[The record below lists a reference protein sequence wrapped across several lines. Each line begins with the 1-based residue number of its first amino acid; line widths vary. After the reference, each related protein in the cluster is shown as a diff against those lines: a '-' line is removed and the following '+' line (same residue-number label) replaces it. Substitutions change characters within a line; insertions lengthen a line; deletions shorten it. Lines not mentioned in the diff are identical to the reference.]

1 MKLRVASLPSEM
13 TWPPRGTAV
22 VIDVLRAT
30 SVITQAL
37 HAGAA
42 EVVVCGEISDAF
54 ELAAGAQP
62 RPLLCGER
70 ACKPI
75 AGFDLGNSPSEY
87 SPAQVGGKTLVMT
100 TTNGTRA
107 VLAAAG
113 FERIYAACFNNL
125 SAVVARLQA
134 QPEVSLI
141 CAGTDGEPTEEDLL
155 LAGAILHALL
165 QSPELPIA
173 SRSESPSATAAPQP
187 AASADAIAASLGPS
201 ATAALQLWQAH
212 LDSGQTLATRLWQ
225 TLGGRNLVTAGY
237 ERDIDV
243 CAAIDTTAVVPTI
256 EGENRVTFR
265 KSPR

>member
-1 MKLRVASLPSEM
+1 MKLRSASLPSEM
-13 TWPPRGTAV
+13 TWPPQGTAV

-37 HAGAA
+37 HAGAT

-54 ELAAGAQP
+54 QLADRAQP

-75 AGFDLGNSPSEY
+75 EGFDLGNSPSEY
-87 SPAQVGGKTLVMT
+87 SRARVGGKTLVMT

-125 SAVVARLQA
+125 SAVVARLQG

-165 QSPELPIA
+165 ESPIA
-173 SRSESPSATAAPQP
+173 PRPKSRSATAAPQP

-201 ATAALQLWQAH
+201 ETAALQLWQAH
-212 LDSGQTLATRLWQ
+212 LASGQTLATRLRQ

-243 CAAIDTTAVVPTI
+243 CAAIDTTDVVPTI
-256 EGENRVTFR
+256 EGRDKVTFR

>member
-1 MKLRVASLPSEM
+1 MLRIATLPSAV
-13 TWPPRGTAV
+13 TWPPQGTAV

-37 HAGAA
+37 HAGAD
-42 EVVVCGEISDAF
+42 EVVVCGEIDEAF
-54 ELAAGAQP
+54 ALADSVQP

-75 AGFDLGNSPSEY
+75 AGFDLGNSPGEY
-87 SPAQVGGKTLVMT
+87 TAPRVGGKTLVMT

-113 FERIYAACFNNL
+113 FERIVAACFNNL
-125 SAVVARLQA
+125 SAVVARLQD
-134 QPEVSLI
+134 QPEVSII
-141 CAGTDGEPTEEDLL
+141 CAGTDGEPTDEDVL

-165 QSPELPIA
+165 PESPIA
-173 SRSESPSATAAPQP
+173 PRSESKP
-187 AASADAIAASLGPS
+187 AAASSDTRSELPKDANALGPS
-201 ATAALQLWQAH
+201 EAAALQLWQAH
-212 LDSGQTLATRLWQ
+212 LDSGQSLAARLRQ

-237 ERDIDV
+237 DRDIEV

-256 EGENRVTFR
+256 AGGDRATFR
-265 KSPR
+265 G